1 MRSELSW
8 QTMTQLQHNESPF
21 APLGPKSVKVPKTV
35 QEGDMVSPST
45 NERIAH
51 AMEYIAAH
59 IGRIDRKLEKIIE
72 RLDGLK
78 VLGRDQK

>member
-1 MRSELSW
+1 VK
-8 QTMTQLQHNESPF
+8 
-21 APLGPKSVKVPKTV
+21 APRTV
-35 QEGDMVSPST
+35 QEGDIISPSP

>member
-1 MRSELSW
+1 MK
-8 QTMTQLQHNESPF
+8 
-21 APLGPKSVKVPKTV
+21 APRTV
-35 QEGDMVSPST
+35 QEGDIISPSP